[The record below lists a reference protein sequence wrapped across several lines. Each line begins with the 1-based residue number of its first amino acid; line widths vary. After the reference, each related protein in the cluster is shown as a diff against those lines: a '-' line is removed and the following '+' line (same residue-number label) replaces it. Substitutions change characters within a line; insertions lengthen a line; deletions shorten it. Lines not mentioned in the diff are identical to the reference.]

1 MSYVQDEFQAFIE
14 DPAAGCELKP
24 ALTTNY
30 SKAATAITY
39 LCPDIR
45 DGRGE
50 GLEIVRSRLLVFL
63 FLFVPF
69 LRFFDVRSHF
79 IHEQS
84 VCVCWFSGDGPV
96 GAGAVSAWVPAD
108 SGRQPD

>member
-63 FLFVPF
+63 VFFFLLCPASSVCFSTS
-69 LRFFDVRSHF
+69 LF
-79 IHEQS
+79 IFPDDHSVHEQEPQK
-84 VCVCWFSGDGPV
+84 V
-96 GAGAVSAWVPAD
+96 
-108 SGRQPD
+108 

>member
-50 GLEIVRSRLLVFL
+50 GLEIVRSRLLIFL
-63 FLFVPF
+63 FLFVFF
-69 LRFFDVRSHF
+69 LRFCLSTPLFVFQDDHSSNERS
-79 IHEQS
+79 
-84 VCVCWFSGDGPV
+84 
-96 GAGAVSAWVPAD
+96 
-108 SGRQPD
+108 

>member
-1 MSYVQDEFQAFIE
+1 MPCRDDLEFESCGLFVSYVQDEFQAFIE

-63 FLFVPF
+63 FLAFLSFVF
-69 LRFFDVRSHF
+69 LCALSSIFRR
-79 IHEQS
+79 
-84 VCVCWFSGDGPV
+84 PV
-96 GAGAVSAWVPAD
+96 SIYP
-108 SGRQPD
+108 

>member
-1 MSYVQDEFQAFIE
+1 MQDEFQAFIE

-50 GLEIVRSRLLVFL
+50 GLEIVRSRLLIFL
-63 FLFVPF
+63 FLFVFF
-69 LRFFDVRSHF
+69 LRFVCRRTFWF
-79 IHEQS
+79 FKTTIH
-84 VCVCWFSGDGPV
+84 P
-96 GAGAVSAWVPAD
+96 
-108 SGRQPD
+108 

>member
-1 MSYVQDEFQAFIE
+1 MPCRDDLEFESCGLFVSYVQDEFQAFIE

-63 FLFVPF
+63 LLVFLF
-69 LRFFDVRSHF
+69 R
-79 IHEQS
+79 
-84 VCVCWFSGDGPV
+84 CPV
-96 GAGAVSAWVPAD
+96 SFYP
-108 SGRQPD
+108 

>member
-50 GLEIVRSRLLVFL
+50 GLEIVRSRLLIFL
-63 FLFVPF
+63 FLFVFF
-69 LRFFDVRSHF
+69 LRF
-79 IHEQS
+79 
-84 VCVCWFSGDGPV
+84 VCRRPFLFFKTTIRP
-96 GAGAVSAWVPAD
+96 
-108 SGRQPD
+108 

>member
-63 FLFVPF
+63 FLFVFF
-69 LRFFDVRSHF
+69 LRFVDAPF
-79 IHEQS
+79 
-84 VCVCWFSGDGPV
+84 CFSRRPFV
-96 GAGAVSAWVPAD
+96 
-108 SGRQPD
+108 Q

>member
-1 MSYVQDEFQAFIE
+1 MQDEFQAFIE

-63 FLFVPF
+63 VFVFPFVPCF
-69 LRFFDVRSHF
+69 FDLFFDVAFCLHDDHF
-79 IHEQS
+79 IHEQ
-84 VCVCWFSGDGPV
+84 F
-96 GAGAVSAWVPAD
+96 
-108 SGRQPD
+108 

>member
-63 FLFVPF
+63 FQKEL
-69 LRFFDVRSHF
+69 
-79 IHEQS
+79 EQ
-84 VCVCWFSGDGPV
+84 VAYQTAQQGG
-96 GAGAVSAWVPAD
+96 
-108 SGRQPD
+108 

>member
-63 FLFVPF
+63 VFFFLLCPASSVYDSKVAFCFSRRPF
-69 LRFFDVRSHF
+69 LPSFSKSLTQFVSV
-79 IHEQS
+79 HEQ
-84 VCVCWFSGDGPV
+84 VEPQKV
-96 GAGAVSAWVPAD
+96 
-108 SGRQPD
+108 